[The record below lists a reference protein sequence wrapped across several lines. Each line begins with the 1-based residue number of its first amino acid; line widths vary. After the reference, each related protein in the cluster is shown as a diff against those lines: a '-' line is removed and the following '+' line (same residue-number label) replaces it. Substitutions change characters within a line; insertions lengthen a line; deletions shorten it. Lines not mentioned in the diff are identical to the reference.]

1 MIRAEYFKTD
11 TFAIKFYPKHC
22 KKRKDR
28 YSVITNVGDARNILY
43 TVGSV
48 FSMLIEKSPD
58 SSIALTSTRSFD
70 TTTNRVEPLNVN
82 QRYRIYSSYLTRY
95 VGNQTFTHF
104 KYDEISCYLL
114 VNNRVG
120 NVSAK
125 ATEIEESFKRT
136 FPDLLNYSSI

>member
-1 MIRAEYFKTD
+1 
-11 TFAIKFYPKHC
+11 
-22 KKRKDR
+22 
-28 YSVITNVGDARNILY
+28 
-43 TVGSV
+43 
-48 FSMLIEKSPD
+48 MLIEKSPD